1 LSILFVLEFILGEKQ
16 TNAIIENI
24 DDVAEH
30 VLTALQL
37 DKHEDISRIRYNTG
51 VRNYEFLIRVG
62 IIRVD

>member
-24 DDVAEH
+24 DDVAEQ
-30 VLTALQL
+30 VLTALKL
-37 DKHEDISRIRYNTG
+37 DKHEDTSRIRYNIV

>member
-1 LSILFVLEFILGEKQ
+1 MSILFVLEFILGEKQ

-24 DDVAEH
+24 DDVAEQ
-30 VLTALQL
+30 VLTALKL
-37 DKHEDISRIRYNTG
+37 DKHEDASRIRYNIG